1 MSRSLFAVIVGC
13 GRLGSIL
20 AGRLSRLGHSV
31 VVVDSTESA
40 FDNLDADFSGFR
52 VEGDATEL
60 DVLKKARMD
69 KADLVIATTTA
80 DNVNLMVVQ
89 VAKKIFSVPCVLARA
104 FDPNRQDVYLR
115 LGVNTICP
123 TTVAAD
129 LFMLAIES
137 PATPAEG
144 ARP

>member
-13 GRLGSIL
+13 GRLGSML

-40 FDNLDADFSGFR
+40 FDNLAADFSGFR
-52 VEGDATEL
+52 VEGDATEI

-104 FDPNRQDVYLR
+104 FDPNRQDVYLS